1 MTVSLFTNESSP
13 SNRQRRPRTKT
24 DKLSLTDPQK
34 INRMHRKTAD
44 WVGYI
49 LKLERQRRSLTQTH
63 IASELGF
70 GMSYVSTIESGSA
83 FANIDRT
90 MMLIHFL
97 GIDSCT
103 CIGAIEGP
111 DHDSEASSGVSKASK
126 NRTHIGV
133 LNGVNPRF
141 HIIKSL
147 RINRPDTPDQWRASS
162 PSVQRNLPYVRE
174 AGMNP
179 L

>member
-90 MMLIHFL
+90 MMLIHFF

-103 CIGAIEGP
+103 CIGAI
-111 DHDSEASSGVSKASK
+111 KAHIMIQRLLLQESQK
-126 NRTHIGV
+126 RQKRNANRRPQRSQSTLSYHQV
-133 LNGVNPRF
+133 VAD
-141 HIIKSL
+141 KST
-147 RINRPDTPDQWRASS
+147 DTPDQWRASS

-174 AGMNP
+174 AE
-179 L
+179 